1 MKRYKL
7 KAKQK
12 SNQRKRAR
20 NLLEYKTIR
29 LFLPKTK
36 FFLGPWETD
45 LRARPIGPWHWLFG
59 GAFSRRTSRTL
70 VQKFVRSRYGHFH
83 FHREGCYLKITY
95 L

>member
-1 MKRYKL
+1 VVGSSSSLGGFYVMRHGERRVSGYERLAMKRYKL

-36 FFLGPWETD
+36 FFLGP
-45 LRARPIGPWHWLFG
+45 
-59 GAFSRRTSRTL
+59 
-70 VQKFVRSRYGHFH
+70 
-83 FHREGCYLKITY
+83 
-95 L
+95 